1 MPSFSAILD
10 EPASTT
16 ERPKPLPV
24 GTYECVVKG
33 LPKFDKSSKK
43 QTDYVEFTLIPMAPL
58 DDVDQEALTEAL
70 NRPDGSSRRLQ
81 DFTIRATF
89 YLTEDAKWRLKK
101 FLEDLGLNVNEGL
114 TYTQLI
120 QQAPNCSVLASLKHE
135 ASEDG
140 EAIFARLS
148 KTAPVGE

>member
-24 GTYECVVKG
+24 GTYECIVKSR
-33 LPKFDKSSKK
+33 KYDKSAKK
-43 QTDYVEFTLIPMAPL
+43 QTDYVEFGLTPMAPL

-70 NRPDGSSRRLQ
+70 SRLDGSSKRLQ
-81 DFTIRATF
+81 DFSIRATF

-101 FLEDLGLNVNEGL
+101 FLEDLGLDTDSEM
-114 TYTQLI
+114 TYGQLVEN
-120 QQAPNCSVLASLKHE
+120 ALNCSVLASIKHQ

-140 EAIFARLS
+140 EAIFAQLA
-148 KTAPVGE
+148 KTAPIGE